1 MADKVR
7 GRRKFTADKGRRQH
21 ELFYQVFECLS
32 ALSAI
37 VDDPA
42 PDTTTPSVFLGRIR
56 SSYLFVIIVVD
67 KILAKES
74 SLRVD
79 DTVTCGDMGDRRI
92 NHLKQETLLGCRDP
106 TQVTHCDSE
115 GFADTCGG
123 VIDKG
128 ERQAQELA
136 TEGLISL
143 DTSKL
148 LVQAFEASNLCC
160 SDVKEL

>member
-7 GRRKFTADKGRRQH
+7 CRRKFTADKSRRQQ
-21 ELFYQVFECLS
+21 ELFYQVFVCFS

-37 VDDPA
+37 VDA
-42 PDTTTPSVFLGRIR
+42 PDTTTNSVFLGRIR
-56 SSYLFVIIVVD
+56 SSYLFAFIVID

-79 DTVTCGDMGDRRI
+79 NTVTCGDMGDRRI

-106 TQVTHCDSE
+106 TNVTNCDSE
-115 GFADTCGG
+115 GFADTGGG
-123 VIDKG
+123 VVDKG